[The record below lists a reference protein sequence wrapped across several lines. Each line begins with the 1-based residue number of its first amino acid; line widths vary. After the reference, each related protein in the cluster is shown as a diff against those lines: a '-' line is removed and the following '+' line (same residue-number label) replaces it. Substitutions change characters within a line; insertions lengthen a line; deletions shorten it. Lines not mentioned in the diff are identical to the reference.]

1 MREKDSREELY
12 ARLDDLKGRAERG
25 EMAISQFLTPAEL
38 HFASRRYSGASVV
51 SFGGYEGAERRR
63 MYFLPEYM
71 EGSEPLLGFEEFGIS
86 AEIVAVEICGSGY
99 KRLSHRDFLGSVLG
113 LGLSRDVLGDIILS
127 EESENRAIAFCDEKI
142 AHFIEQSLE
151 RVGNDKVKVKR
162 LALEELNI
170 PKRKFLSVSD
180 TVASPR
186 FDCVVA
192 ALCSLSRAKAAE
204 VISAGLAELDYE
216 CEERTDR
223 QILPPCVIS
232 VRGYGK
238 FAVRS
243 VSDVT
248 KKGRFR
254 LFADKYV

>member
-1 MREKDSREELY
+1 M
-12 ARLDDLKGRAERG
+12 
-25 EMAISQFLTPAEL
+25 
-38 HFASRRYSGASVV
+38 
-51 SFGGYEGAERRR
+51 
-63 MYFLPEYM
+63 
-71 EGSEPLLGFEEFGIS
+71 
-86 AEIVAVEICGSGY
+86 
-99 KRLSHRDFLGSVLG
+99 
-113 LGLSRDVLGDIILS
+113 
-127 EESENRAIAFCDEKI
+127 
-142 AHFIEQSLE
+142 
-151 RVGNDKVKVKR
+151 
-162 LALEELNI
+162 
-170 PKRKFLSVSD
+170 
-180 TVASPR
+180 ASPR

-223 QILPPCVIS
+223 QISPPCVIS